1 MFQTGILYE
10 QNYASRAYINV
21 NQGGTSSGKTFSIL
35 QVLFTLGMTDPGCVI
50 SVVAQDVPNLRRGA
64 YRDAKRIWGD
74 SPELKAWWG
83 RPNETDRIFTC
94 INGSIIEF
102 VSFQDEQDAKGS
114 RRDYLFVN
122 ECNGITYEV
131 FRQLMLRTRK
141 KIFLDYNPAVR
152 FWVHDEVIGQD
163 NVRLLISDHRHNPF
177 LSPEEHKKI
186 EAYYH
191 QDFEFFQVYARG
203 KTGKLAG
210 LVYSNWEVVQ
220 DMPTHFKN
228 EWYGLDFGF
237 TNDPTALVQVRL
249 SEGKLWLKELIAE
262 RGLTNIDIS
271 KRMINL
277 GMHTGCDIIAD
288 SAEPKSIAELQ
299 RMRWRVEGAMKGP
312 DSISAG
318 IDILKRYPLMVTH
331 DSPLLRSE
339 LAKYRW
345 ANVTDKGTGEKSL
358 INKPVDAF
366 NHTLDAVRYVAL
378 NRLET
383 RRVYRGAK
391 AKVTSH
397 YGEN

>member
-1 MFQTGILYE
+1 MFETGILYE
-10 QNYASRAYINV
+10 KNYASRAYINV
-21 NQGGTSSGKTFSIL
+21 NQGGSSSGKTFSIL
-35 QVLFTLGMTDPGCVI
+35 QVLFTLGMVDPGCVI

-64 YRDAKRIWGD
+64 YRDAKRIWGE
-74 SPELKAWWG
+74 SPDLKAWWG

-122 ECNGITYEV
+122 ECNGISYDV
-131 FRQLMLRTRK
+131 FRQLLLRTRK

-163 NVRLLISDHRHNPF
+163 NTQLFISDHRHNPF
-177 LSPEEHKKI
+177 LSADEHKKI

-210 LVYSNWEVVQ
+210 LVYNNWEVVPE
-220 DMPTHFKN
+220 MPKYFKS

-237 TNDPTALVQVRL
+237 TNDPTALIRVRL
-249 SEGKLWLKELIAE
+249 SEGHLWCQELISE
-262 RGLTNIDIS
+262 RGLTNPDIS

-277 GMHTGCDIIAD
+277 SMHSGSDIIAD

-299 RMRWRVEGAMKGP
+299 RMRWRVEGALKGA
-312 DSISAG
+312 DSISSG
-318 IDILKRYPLMVTH
+318 IDTLKRYKLMVTQ
-331 DSPLLRSE
+331 DSALIRSE

-345 ANVTDKGTGEKSL
+345 ANQVNKATGEETL
-358 INKPVDAF
+358 LNKPVDAF
-366 NHTLDAVRYVAL
+366 NHTLDAIRYVAL
-378 NRLET
+378 NRLQEQ
-383 RRVYRGAK
+383 RVYRGAK
-391 AKVTSH
+391 ARTTQY
-397 YGEN
+397 YGNN